1 MTDEILVH
9 ISAPATRQTDNLY
22 RNLADAYLEF
32 EPYEHPP
39 GSASS
44 RPNAQ
49 SKPIISNHDTPRA
62 SSREFMNEIPGST
75 SMLSTSKESYGSFP
89 SHLSSE
95 DHEKHF
101 SRKHDLDCV
110 PGTTHTSSRLAQ
122 LEHMHRKWKDQ
133 ATPRSSFHKAQKN
146 FSDALPSSDDVDTAF
161 IEDTQLAVQALQ
173 SQLYDSYL
181 ATSEDDAS
189 EADNEPMEDTQ
200 QPRMSTSSSD
210 SEDVAQSFVDM
221 TATRPA
227 TTVEAERAR
236 SDHQGEVHPDGA
248 TSVNHIDSEVTQTRK
263 GAVDPSTASKSTTFT
278 GIPFSAFPPAP
289 KVSTTRPGRLPLQ
302 VTKHLA
308 AIRAQNPLHFNP
320 SIKLRVPDLDERGY
334 WWVNC
339 SNWAAKLQFDFWS
352 SLSEDVISGR
362 LGWGTTL
369 HRTSQ
374 SSATLGQV
382 RLYCWGEIVEHVW
395 LTLWLCSHG
404 EVSGSGSKWYDADN
418 IVVFEVP

>member
-9 ISAPATRQTDNLY
+9 ISAPATRQTDDLY
-22 RNLADAYLEF
+22 RNLADAYLGF

-49 SKPIISNHDTPRA
+49 SKPIISNHDAPQA
-62 SSREFMNEIPGST
+62 SSREILNEIPGNT

-89 SHLSSE
+89 SHLSSD
-95 DHEKHF
+95 DHLKHL
-101 SRKHDLDCV
+101 SQDHDFDSA
-110 PGTTHTSSRLAQ
+110 PRTTPTSSRLAQ

-133 ATPRSSFHKAQKN
+133 ATPRSSFHKGQKN
-146 FSDALPSSDDVDTAF
+146 FNDALPSSDDVDTAF

-173 SQLYDSYL
+173 SQLFDSYL
-181 ATSEDDAS
+181 ATSEDAS
-189 EADNEPMEDTQ
+189 EVDNEPMEDT
-200 QPRMSTSSSD
+200 RLSTSSSD

-227 TTVEAERAR
+227 TTVEAKRAR
-236 SDHQGEVHPDGA
+236 SDRQGEVHPNGP
-248 TSVNHIDSEVTQTRK
+248 TSVNHIEFEVTQTRK
-263 GAVDPSTASKSTTFT
+263 GAADPSTASKSTTFA

-289 KVSTTRPGRLPLQ
+289 KVSTTRPGKLPLQ

-308 AIRAQNPLHFNP
+308 AIRAQNPLRFNP
-320 SIKLRVPDLDERGY
+320 SIKLRVLDLDERGY
-334 WWVNC
+334 WSVNC

-382 RLYCWGEIVEHVW
+382 RLYCWGETVEHLW

-404 EVSGSGSKWYDADN
+404 EISGSGSKWYDADN